1 MLIEMDAAYT
11 PLVVTN
17 CVFNH
22 ILKIIEHSA
31 QQVRVKFF
39 AI

>member
-1 MLIEMDAAYT
+1 MLIEMDATDT

-17 CVFNH
+17 LVFNH

-31 QQVRVKFF
+31 QQVRVKCFV
-39 AI
+39 I